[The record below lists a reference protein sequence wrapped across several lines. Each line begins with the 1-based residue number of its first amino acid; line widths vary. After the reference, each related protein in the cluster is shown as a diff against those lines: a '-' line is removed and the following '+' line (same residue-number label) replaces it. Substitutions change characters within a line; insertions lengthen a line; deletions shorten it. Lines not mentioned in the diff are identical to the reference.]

1 MSSSVSSTFWCL
13 WVNNAEVEDRARACI
28 NSIEVD
34 ELCDGSDVCTIS
46 ITDPDFIFIEDNI
59 FTDEASVLVRFGFN
73 EDIERK
79 EFSGY
84 ISAIDITFP
93 QEGSPTLTVTCLDS
107 SHLMNRVKKNR
118 SWDNVTR
125 ADVVR
130 KIAAEYG
137 YYPEI
142 ESNYTFSVQDTIS
155 QSNQTDIEFLE
166 SLATQEREP
175 FMCKLI
181 GTHIVYKKKGLLQ
194 TPVTDL
200 GYKTYPFDV
209 MSFSPQINKETRQ
222 EEVTYS
228 NVDTGDK
235 SYESYTATDGNVSR
249 DIQGESVK
257 TSTTA
262 ALNDTSKTSIDTSN
276 MVYDPVTREWK
287 KK

>member
-13 WVNNAEVEDRARACI
+13 WVNNVEVEGRARACI

-235 SYESYTATDGNVSR
+235 SYESDTATDGNVSR